1 MSERKYKIGQF
12 VWADLTTN
20 QAESLKEFYKEVIG
34 WKEFPVAMK
43 DGEDS
48 YNDYAMMIDEKEPAG
63 GICHKRGVN
72 SYIPPQWIMYICVED
87 VNDTLKKALDNGG
100 ILIHESKKSDGT
112 YNYVII
118 QDPAGAVFGFGKF

>member
-63 GICHKRGVN
+63 GICHNRGVN
-72 SYIPPQWIMYICVED
+72 SNIPPQWIMYICVED